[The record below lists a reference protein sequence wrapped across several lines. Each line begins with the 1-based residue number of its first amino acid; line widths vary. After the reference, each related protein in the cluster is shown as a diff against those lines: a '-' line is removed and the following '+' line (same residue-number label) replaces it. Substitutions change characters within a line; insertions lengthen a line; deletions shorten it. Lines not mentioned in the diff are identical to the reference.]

1 MSMIENARLKKI
13 VSILSE
19 PKDSDEIWWA
29 IGEIEAII
37 KGLEAH
43 DEPN

>member
-1 MSMIENARLKKI
+1 MSMIESARLKKI

-37 KGLEAH
+37 KGLEAR
-43 DEPN
+43 NASN